1 MNKILQLSLA
11 SAVMATTA
19 FSTQGPV
26 VQELTAGAGIH
37 TTLILPANQILTNA
51 GTNNGLSNGTYTA
64 GSSTAIDVFVD
75 GSVVATADDRADQE
89 PGSEGG
95 TIGTNGTN
103 DDNGLTVRHHTAN
116 WELNTG
122 SADQPHY
129 GINCQR
135 GFISGAIAFSKEE
148 YLQEM
153 YDTAKLARI
162 YSNYVGT
169 GGQIGFHKTGE
180 ANNDGPYH
188 DTILLSNTAQGT
200 LGAGERALSNTLLFP
215 NNSSDQPIIPGTTF
229 IIPAQSSNAT
239 ISANLSNSSNDF
251 SGNFSSGSGYTP
263 ATNLQILPVNNS
275 TLTFTGD
282 NAQFNGQIIIGNN
295 STDGG
300 TIAFGDSE
308 VSDAT
313 AAGSTTMALG
323 KYVSMS
329 VNTNSTV
336 SLAGGDAVE
345 ITKPWTFYDRAKL
358 QATKRI
364 TLASGGS
371 ITFGASSGGD

>member
-1 MNKILQLSLA
+1 
-11 SAVMATTA
+11 
-19 FSTQGPV
+19 
-26 VQELTAGAGIH
+26 
-37 TTLILPANQILTNA
+37 
-51 GTNNGLSNGTYTA
+51 
-64 GSSTAIDVFVD
+64 
-75 GSVVATADDRADQE
+75 
-89 PGSEGG
+89 
-95 TIGTNGTN
+95 
-103 DDNGLTVRHHTAN
+103 
-116 WELNTG
+116 
-122 SADQPHY
+122 
-129 GINCQR
+129 
-135 GFISGAIAFSKEE
+135 
-148 YLQEM
+148 M

-251 SGNFSSGSGYTP
+251 SGNFSSGNGYTP
-263 ATNLQILPVNNS
+263 ATNLQILPVNDS